1 MTGLF
6 FFGIRVTVIF
16 IRSRFKFGESQLK
29 NNNDICKMYSKMF
42 TTSKY
47 IAAIVIIFARLGNSV
62 NVEVNTTHQNKT
74 GSTQRMV

>member
-1 MTGLF
+1 
-6 FFGIRVTVIF
+6 
-16 IRSRFKFGESQLK
+16 
-29 NNNDICKMYSKMF
+29 MF